1 MKRKLRAALVAAS
14 LAAVAFGAQAADM
27 TFNAVL
33 YAPGEKVDLHFEATE
48 RVPKSQLDGTVK
60 VEGAQAGIELK
71 YSKMEPALLFGG
83 DVNSWVVWV
92 IAPDGTLENLGE
104 LPVRE
109 DRSGSVKMSTK
120 QLHFA
125 MFVTAEPFPYVRVP
139 SDLVA
144 FVSQPVKAKQSTN
157 STFEFGNFR
166 TEIKRDTES
175 IAKMK
180 YKDKTPVE
188 LQQARAAVQLLDR
201 YGAEKYAQQPTRDA
215 RTALAQAEDALA
227 GRVGKKENVP
237 TLSQRT
243 LTLANDA
250 LRETRK
256 QVEAEQA
263 AALEKKRQEQ
273 IAGLEKQSATAE
285 QARAATAAELSDV
298 QAQRTKLEADVAR
311 LAADRKTLEAERDKV
326 AHERDQLQARLS
338 GALGQVAEVDQTA
351 RGLVLNLSG
360 EILFDVGKSMLK
372 PDAKMRLAKLSGI
385 LLMMGDS
392 HIDIEGHTDSTGSEE
407 TNLKLSRERAAAVG
421 DFLVTQG
428 IAQTRMTTKGLGP
441 ADPVASNDTAEGRA
455 KNRRVEIVLANPA
468 TGG

>member
-1 MKRKLRAALVAAS
+1 MKRKLRACIVAAS
-14 LAAVAFGAQAADM
+14 LVAVAYGAQAAEM

-48 RVPKSQLDGTVK
+48 RVPKAQLDGTIK
-60 VEGAQAGIELK
+60 VEGGQAGIELK

-109 DRSGSVKMSTK
+109 DRGGNVKMSTK

-157 STFEFGNFR
+157 STFAFGNFR

-188 LQQARAAVQLLDR
+188 LQQARAAIQLLDR
-201 YGAEKYAQQPTRDA
+201 YDAEKYAVQPTRDA

-256 QVEAEQA
+256 QIEAEQA

-273 IAGLEKQSATAE
+273 IAGLEKQTATAE
-285 QARAATAAELSDV
+285 QARAQTAAELTEV

-311 LAADRKTLEAERDKV
+311 LAADRKALEADRDKV
-326 AHERDQLQARLS
+326 AQERDHLQQRLS
-338 GALGQVAEVDQTA
+338 GALGQVADVEQTA

-360 EILFDVGKSMLK
+360 EILFDTGKSALK
-372 PDAKMRLAKLSGI
+372 PGAQMQLAKLSGI

-392 HIDIEGHTDSTGSEE
+392 KIAIEGYTDSTGSEE
-407 TNLKLSRERAAAVG
+407 TNMKLSRERASAVG
-421 DFLVTQG
+421 DFLQSQG
-428 IAQTRMTTKGLGP
+428 IAGTRMTTTGLGP
-441 ADPVASNDTAEGRA
+441 ANPVAPNDTSEGRA
-455 KNRRVEIVLANPA
+455 KNRRVAIILA
-468 TGG
+468 TTSST